1 MKLAQDEENRDVAR
15 GKDAEEVGDG
25 RNDVKRVSSWE
36 SGNLAAKCS
45 LSLSVSVDMRNEAE
59 PRRWGCAFP
68 ANPNC
73 LGTCTCISLSVRVSL
88 SLLFGGGTNYLSQLW
103 PFGMQGQYGTVG
115 GKKGRPQSRDGS
127 VAVANICAATAA
139 GLHDKLQQ
147 KS

>member
-73 LGTCTCISLSVRVSL
+73 LGTCTCISLCACISVTFVWGR
-88 SLLFGGGTNYLSQLW
+88 NQL
-103 PFGMQGQYGTVG
+103 PIPTMAIRNAGTVRDSRG
-115 GKKGRPQSRDGS
+115 QKGRPQSRDGS